1 MSNTGTEQ
9 NSTLFAHPPKPVSC
23 STQQG
28 MLWHHGST
36 MRIFGK
42 TISVKSMP
50 ILNTELGP
58 DAMNFTPL
66 SSHLS
71 NEAMTEPDKVFDY
84 LMENPDASIQ
94 IDGHTDA
101 IKHCDQALSEARATS
116 AATYLASKGIDASR
130 IETAGSANNHPP
142 LKEIRKR
149 PKKRIVVSKFV
160 YSKATSITYSSPAPP
175 PEFPSSACSGGKALV
190 KRLLSIAFM

>member
-28 MLWHHGST
+28 MLLHHGST

-42 TISVKSMP
+42 TVSVKSMQT
-50 ILNTELGP
+50 LNMELSL

-66 SSHLS
+66 SSYLS
-71 NEAMTEPDKVFDY
+71 NEAMTELDKAFDY
-84 LMENPDASIQ
+84 FMENPDARIQ

-101 IKHCDQALSEARATS
+101 VKHYDQALSEA
-116 AATYLASKGIDASR
+116 
-130 IETAGSANNHPP
+130 
-142 LKEIRKR
+142 
-149 PKKRIVVSKFV
+149 
-160 YSKATSITYSSPAPP
+160 
-175 PEFPSSACSGGKALV
+175 
-190 KRLLSIAFM
+190 

>member
-36 MRIFGK
+36 MRILGK
-42 TISVKSMP
+42 TVSVNSMP
-50 ILNTELGP
+50 TPNTELGLG
-58 DAMNFTPL
+58 AMNFTPL
-66 SSHLS
+66 SSDLS

-130 IETAGSANNHPP
+130 LETAGYANTRP
-142 LKEIRKR
+142 LVEGNTKAAKEANRRVKIR
-149 PKKRIVVSKFV
+149 V
-160 YSKATSITYSSPAPP
+160 
-175 PEFPSSACSGGKALV
+175 L
-190 KRLLSIAFM
+190 